1 MSVLDRF
8 LKYVS
13 YDTQSDEHSDTHPST
28 AKQKVL
34 GEALAAELSQIG
46 LQNAHMDEFGYVYA
60 HLPATPGY
68 EGVPCIGLIAHM
80 DTASGASGANVKPQ
94 IISYQGGDIPLGHGE
109 VMRAADY
116 DCLKR
121 YIGQE
126 LVVTDGST
134 LLGADDKA
142 GIAEIFSAVEYLAA
156 HPEIPHGP
164 IAVGVTPD
172 EEIGSGADHF
182 DLKGFGAA
190 VAYTVDGGELG
201 ELEYENF
208 NAAGAVVTVHGFN
221 IHPGSAKNKMKNALL
236 MAMEFNSML
245 PPAETPAHTEGYEG
259 FYHLQAMSGDETT
272 ATLEYIVR
280 DFDMDKFQRRK
291 VAMERIAAYL
301 NEKYGAGTVELALAD
316 QYYNMKAQIEPH
328 MYLIHRAKA
337 AFARCGV
344 EAQEI
349 PIRGGT
355 DGARLSYE
363 GLPCPNLSTGG
374 ANFHGVHEFIPVP
387 ALEKMV
393 EVLVALVREDK

>member
-34 GEALAAELSQIG
+34 GEALAVELSQIG

-164 IAVGVTPD
+164 IAVGITPD

-245 PPAETPAHTEGYEG
+245 PPAETPARTEGYEG

>member
-8 LKYVS
+8 LKYVA
-13 YDTQSDEHSDTHPST
+13 YDTQSDPYSDTHPST

-46 LQNAHMDEFGYVYA
+46 LQNAHMDAFGYVYA

-116 DCLKR
+116 ACLKR

-142 GIAEIFSAVEYLAA
+142 GIAEIFSAVEHLAA

-164 IAVGVTPD
+164 IAVGITPD

-221 IHPGSAKNKMKNALL
+221 IHPGSAKDKMKNALL
-236 MAMEFNSML
+236 LAMEFNAML

-272 ATLEYIVR
+272 AKLEYIIR

-291 VAMERIAAYL
+291 AAMERIAAYL
-301 NEKYGAGTVELALAD
+301 NEKYGAGTVELALTD

-374 ANFHGVHEFIPVP
+374 ANFHGVHEFIPIP

>member
-8 LKYVS
+8 LRYVS
-13 YDTQSDEHSDTHPST
+13 FDTQSDERSGTTPST

-34 GEALAAELSQIG
+34 GEVLAAELSQIG

-60 HLPATPGY
+60 HLPATPGL
-68 EGVPCIGLIAHM
+68 EGVPCVGLIAHM
-80 DTASGASGANVKPQ
+80 DTASGAPGANVKPQ
-94 IISYQGGDIPLGHGE
+94 IVRYEGGDIPLAHGAP
-109 VMRAADY
+109 MREADY
-116 DCLKR
+116 PFLKR
-121 YIGQE
+121 YIGQD

-142 GIAEIFSAVEYLAA
+142 GVAEIVSAMEHLVR

-164 IAVGVTPD
+164 ISVAFTPD
-172 EEIGSGADHF
+172 EEIGEGADHF

-208 NAAGAVVTVHGFN
+208 NAAGARVTVHGFN
-221 IHPGSAKNKMKNALL
+221 IHPGSAKDKMKNALL
-236 MAMEFNSML
+236 MAIEFNSML
-245 PPAETPAHTEGYEG
+245 PPAEIPAHTEGYEG

-272 ATLEYIVR
+272 ATLDYIVR
-280 DFDMDKFQRRK
+280 DHDMDKFNRRK
-291 VAMERIAAYL
+291 ATMERIAVYL
-301 NEKYGAGTVELALAD
+301 NGKYGAGTVDLQLTD

-344 EAQEI
+344 EAQEVA
-349 PIRGGT
+349 IRGGT

-387 ALEKMV
+387 ALEKMA

>member
-8 LKYVS
+8 LRYVS
-13 YDTQSDEHSDTHPST
+13 YDTQSDPYSSAHPST

-34 GEALAAELSQIG
+34 GEVLAAELAQIG
-46 LQNAHMDEFGYVYA
+46 LQNAHMDDFGYVYA
-60 HLPATPGY
+60 HLPATPGC

-94 IISYQGGDIPLGHGE
+94 IVRYEGGDIPMAHGAP
-109 VMRAADY
+109 MREADY
-116 DCLKR
+116 PFLKR
-121 YIGQE
+121 YVGQD

-142 GIAEIFSAVEYLAA
+142 GVAEILEAVEYLVN
-156 HPEIPHGP
+156 HPDIPHGP
-164 IAVGVTPD
+164 IAVGITPD

-221 IHPGSAKNKMKNALL
+221 IHPGSAKDKMKNALL
-236 MAMEFNSML
+236 MAIEFNSML

-280 DFDMDKFQRRK
+280 DFDMDKFQHRK
-291 VAMERIAAYL
+291 TAMERIAAYL
-301 NEKYGAGTVELALAD
+301 NEKYGAGTIDLQLTD

-337 AFARCGV
+337 AFAHCGV

-349 PIRGGT
+349 AIRGGT

>member
-13 YDTQSDEHSDTHPST
+13 YDTQSDPYSDTHPST

-34 GEALAAELSQIG
+34 GEALAAELAGMG
-46 LQNAHMDEFGYVYA
+46 LQNAHMDAFGYVYA

-116 DCLKR
+116 ACLKR

-164 IAVGVTPD
+164 IAVGITPD

-221 IHPGSAKNKMKNALL
+221 IHPGSAKDKMKNALL
-236 MAMEFNSML
+236 LAMEFNAML

-272 ATLEYIVR
+272 AKLEYIIR

-291 VAMERIAAYL
+291 AAMERIAAYL
-301 NEKYGAGTVELALAD
+301 NEKYGPGTVELALTD

-374 ANFHGVHEFIPVP
+374 ANFHGVHEFIPIP